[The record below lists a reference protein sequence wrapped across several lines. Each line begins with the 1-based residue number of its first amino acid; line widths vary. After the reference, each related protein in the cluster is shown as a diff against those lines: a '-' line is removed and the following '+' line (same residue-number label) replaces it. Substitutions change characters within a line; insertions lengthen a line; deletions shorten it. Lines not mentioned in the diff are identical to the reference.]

1 MEHYTSLKK
10 GIKLIIGGDVARQQ
24 IVRTRVI
31 LLYVPNRT
39 KANFQKPNS
48 TTAQPNIANVRFG
61 TKNDFAHPPIIG
73 IFS

>member
-1 MEHYTSLKK
+1 MENYISLKK
-10 GIKLIIGGDVARQQ
+10 EKKLIIGGDVARQQ

-48 TTAQPNIANVRFG
+48 TTAQPNIANVRFE
-61 TKNDFAHPPIIG
+61 TKKTLHIHP
-73 IFS
+73 